1 MAILMN
7 IKDSIIVTIM
17 YISPHDKPCPR
28 KCGKLLPKK
37 GEKKRVYKTQDSN
50 QKTDGCMGLL
60 LDNHPSNLLSFIGN

>member
-7 IKDSIIVTIM
+7 IKDSIIDTIM

-37 GEKKRVYKTQDSN
+37 GEKKKSTKRRIRINKLMDVWAYY
-50 QKTDGCMGLL
+50 
-60 LDNHPSNLLSFIGN
+60 